1 MLSPANQ
8 CRRGRF
14 IPGDAFDHGNVQKA
28 QRKEPFAVAKTFT
41 GSVTTVSPTSGSRAE
56 PMSNFRA
63 ICRVEFA
70 ADSLQQFLND
80 SLADAQSASYLLVGK
95 TL

>member
-1 MLSPANQ
+1 M
-8 CRRGRF
+8 
-14 IPGDAFDHGNVQKA
+14 GD
-28 QRKEPFAVAKTFT
+28 
-41 GSVTTVSPTSGSRAE
+41 
-56 PMSNFRA
+56 FRA

-80 SLADAQSASYLLVGK
+80 SLADAQSASYLLVSK